1 MSQKKTHP
9 LTGVTPR
16 APTNTKSRRM
26 TKKKTVGLSFKLDDI
41 LEQLSH
47 SEGHEFNINDPST
60 INEEEAELIATMRAA
75 DVDGDGTISLME
87 LSKMGSSLTKANRM
101 AKHYKKVRAKING
114 TYRVKSHIYIRFNFL
129 MELSKMVSYPVDN
142 L

>member
-9 LTGVTPR
+9 LTGVTP
-16 APTNTKSRRM
+16 APTKSSKSRRM

-41 LEQLSH
+41 LDQLSH
-47 SEGHEFNINDPST
+47 SEGHEFNIHDPST

-101 AKHYKKVRAKING
+101 AKHYKKVRQK
-114 TYRVKSHIYIRFNFL
+114 
-129 MELSKMVSYPVDN
+129 
-142 L
+142 